1 MNKTINKEIKKYCSE
16 IKRHLTCSSNIK
28 LAFISELKNR
38 IYEYIDEHHSEEITI
53 SDIENRFGTPEN
65 IALSFSSTEDMQYLH
80 KKAKKYIFYKILSII
95 LLLMLIVFAYIMTDI
110 IINEHMITV
119 TNNF

>member
-1 MNKTINKEIKKYCSE
+1 MNKTINKEIKKYCFE

-38 IYEYIDEHHSEEITI
+38 IYEYIDEHPSEEITI
-53 SDIENRFGTPEN
+53 FDIENRFGTPEN
-65 IALSFSSTEDMQYLH
+65 IALSFSSTEDMQYLY